1 VAKVNAGKSAQATHH
16 EAAVPEREKGGE
28 ASPGDSVRSS
38 SQADEELE
46 AALLPHEKE
55 LLRELIQG
63 LRAIR
68 YGSFVLTVHEGRL
81 VEIEKTVK
89 IRRNRTNQ

>member
-1 VAKVNAGKSAQATHH
+1 VAKANAGKSVQATNQ
-16 EAAVPEREKGGE
+16 EAAAPEPDKSGE
-28 ASPGDSVRSS
+28 ASSSDSVRALN
-38 SQADEELE
+38 QADEGLE

-89 IRRNRTNQ
+89 IRRNRTSQ

>member
-1 VAKVNAGKSAQATHH
+1 VVKVNAGKSAQATNQ
-16 EAAVPEREKGGE
+16 EAGSSERKERDHVN
-28 ASPGDSVRSS
+28 PGDSVQLGDQS
-38 SQADEELE
+38 AEGLE

-63 LRAIR
+63 LRGIR

-89 IRRNRTNQ
+89 IRRNRTKP